1 MTNFTHFVTH
11 SRTFLG
17 MHQEAKICLFN
28 VLLQVLHAAHFS
40 FVYFDT
46 VPFIAVHAQLVRN
59 SRVPI

>member
-11 SRTFLG
+11 SRT
-17 MHQEAKICLFN
+17 HQEAKICLFN

-46 VPFIAVHAQLVRN
+46 VPIIAVHAQLVRN